1 MLSTQ
6 VCLCSLS
13 APNSFLSFSLSFPSY
28 ISGLGHPP
36 VLLSLLKEPRE
47 RHSQPEFPE
56 AVLWGTHSPSD
67 DSCPSPASLSLVAAE
82 P

>member
-1 MLSTQ
+1 MQMFLGMP
-6 VCLCSLS
+6 S

-36 VLLSLLKEPRE
+36 ALPSLLKDPRE
-47 RHSQPEFPE
+47 GHTQPEFPE
-56 AVLWGTHSPSD
+56 ATLSGAQSPINPRD